1 MNTAEKPVDEE
12 MEDVKS
18 SVEKPSSDE
27 VNWDD
32 DDDPLN
38 PMNWKAS
45 TRWLNLLV
53 ISMMAFIT
61 PLGST
66 MFAPGVPL
74 VEKTFH
80 FTDSNLATSVVSIY
94 VLGFAV
100 GPLFIAPLSETY
112 GRQPV
117 YIISMIFFV
126 FCQLAC
132 ALSTN
137 VGMLLAFR
145 FLAGCAG
152 STPVTIGAATIGDMF
167 PRENRAGA
175 MTVWGIGAQLG
186 PILGP
191 VIGGFL
197 SQAKGWRW
205 VFWLL
210 TIISVVILERKAQRM
225 IRETGNQSLVSALHD
240 PTPPREVYKRTII
253 RPVKM
258 LIFSP
263 IVLLLSIYLSVV
275 FGYFYLF
282 LTTFTRVFQQ
292 QYGFGIGITGLTYL
306 GLGFGSITGLIIA
319 GKSSDIFYRRLTA
332 KNHGFSKPEFR
343 LPPLFLTSPLVTAA
357 FFWYGWS
364 AEAKTHWIVPILGT
378 MLFGMGMMPAFMS
391 IDLYLVDTY
400 TRYRASAIA
409 ATKVLQSI
417 TGAVLPL
424 AGPALYDRLGL
435 GWGNSVLAF
444 IAVAFFP
451 IPFLFYRYGEKLRN
465 TFTVVL

>member
-1 MNTAEKPVDEE
+1 MRNRHGKTANTL
-12 MEDVKS
+12 S
-18 SVEKPSSDE
+18 
-27 VNWDD
+27 N
-32 DDDPLN
+32 
-38 PMNWKAS
+38 
-45 TRWLNLLV
+45 R
-53 ISMMAFIT
+53 

-80 FTDSNLATSVVSIY
+80 FTDSNLATSIVSIY
-94 VLGFAV
+94 VLEFAV

-117 YIISMIFFV
+117 YIISMIVFV

-152 STPVTIGAATIGDMF
+152 STPATIGAATIGDMF

-210 TIISVVILERKAQRM
+210 TIISGAALLLGTIFLRETYSVVILERKTQRM
-225 IRETGNQSLVSALHD
+225 IRETGNQSLVSALYD

-282 LTTFTRVFQQ
+282 LTTFTRVFQE
-292 QYGFGIGITGLTYL
+292 QYGFGIGIYRPDVLRAWIRLYCRLDHRGQIERCLLSAADRQESWFFEARISTASTVSHQSL
-306 GLGFGSITGLIIA
+306 GNCCIL
-319 GKSSDIFYRRLTA
+319 
-332 KNHGFSKPEFR
+332 
-343 LPPLFLTSPLVTAA
+343 LV
-357 FFWYGWS
+357 WMVCRG
-364 AEAKTHWIVPILGT
+364 E
-378 MLFGMGMMPAFMS
+378 
-391 IDLYLVDTY
+391 DTLDCSY
-400 TRYRASAIA
+400 PRHH
-409 ATKVLQSI
+409 V
-417 TGAVLPL
+417 V
-424 AGPALYDRLGL
+424 
-435 GWGNSVLAF
+435 
-444 IAVAFFP
+444 
-451 IPFLFYRYGEKLRN
+451 RYGNDARLCEF
-465 TFTVVL
+465 FTYPHLQ

>member
-1 MNTAEKPVDEE
+1 MR
-12 MEDVKS
+12 
-18 SVEKPSSDE
+18 SSDGKIA
-27 VNWDD
+27 NILINR
-32 DDDPLN
+32 PL
-38 PMNWKAS
+38 AS
-45 TRWLNLLV
+45 
-53 ISMMAFIT
+53 A
-61 PLGST
+61 

-80 FTDSNLATSVVSIY
+80 FTNSNLATFVVSIF

-100 GPLFIAPLSETY
+100 GPLVIAPLSETY

-117 YIISMIFFV
+117 YIISMFFFV
-126 FCQLAC
+126 ICQLAC

-152 STPVTIGAATIGDMF
+152 STPVTIGGATIGDMF
-167 PRENRAGA
+167 PKKNRGGA
-175 MTVWGIGAQLG
+175 MAVWGMGAQLG

-210 TIISVVILERKAQRM
+210 TIVSGATLLLGTIFLRETYSVVILERKTQR
-225 IRETGNQSLVSALHD
+225 IIHETGNQNLVSALHD
-240 PTPPREVYKRTII
+240 PTPPREVFKRTIV

-263 IVLLLSIYLSVV
+263 IVLLLSIYESVL

-282 LTTFTRVFQQ
+282 LTTFTRVFQE

-306 GLGFGSITGLIIA
+306 GLGFGSFTGLIIA

-332 KNHGFSKPEFR
+332 KNHGSSKPEFR
-343 LPPLFLTSPLVTAA
+343 LPLLFFTSPLVAAA

-378 MLFGMGMMPAFMS
+378 MLFGMGMMPAFVSYPFVSTPLLILSFQRLRLIKIVCRCPSICIFSTPTRGTALPQLQQPKSCSPSPVRFCLWSVQHCMTSWDSGGETPCWHSLQWHFPPSPSSS
-391 IDLYLVDTY
+391 IDME
-400 TRYRASAIA
+400 RS
-409 ATKVLQSI
+409 
-417 TGAVLPL
+417 
-424 AGPALYDRLGL
+424 
-435 GWGNSVLAF
+435 
-444 IAVAFFP
+444 
-451 IPFLFYRYGEKLRN
+451 
-465 TFTVVL
+465 